1 MGIRSFLA
9 FELPADIKTIVTR
22 VSGEV
27 RKSPLEVRWVR
38 PESIHLTVVF
48 MGDIESEQVPLMGGP
63 LAAVCAN
70 YSPFKISLKPMGC
83 FPNNRNPRVIWLGIE
98 GDLERMSAFRDD
110 LQTAL
115 APFGIK
121 EEERAFRP
129 HLTLGRFK
137 KPGKRQIE
145 LEQLL
150 ATYRDLSS
158 PACTLC
164 ELVLFRS
171 DLKPGG
177 AVYTKM
183 RSWPLPGVSNQHEYP
198 GASLRVRL

>member
-9 FELPADIKTIVTR
+9 FELPADIKSVVTR
-22 VSGEV
+22 VSGDV
-27 RKSPLEVRWVR
+27 RKTSLDVRWVR
-38 PESIHLTVVF
+38 PEFIHLTVVF
-48 MGDIESEQVPLMGGP
+48 MGDIESGQVPLMGEP
-63 LAAVCAN
+63 LGAVCAN
-70 YSPFKISLKPMGC
+70 HSPFRISLGPMGC
-83 FPNNRNPRVIWLGIE
+83 FPNTRNPRVIWLGIA
-98 GDLERMSAFRDD
+98 GDLERMSRFRDD
-110 LQTAL
+110 LQAAL

-121 EEERAFRP
+121 EEEKPLRP

-137 KPGKRQIE
+137 KPGKKQTE

-150 ATYRDLSS
+150 ATYRELAS
-158 PACTLC
+158 PACTLD

-183 RSWPLPGVSNQHEYP
+183 SSWPLSG
-198 GASLRVRL
+198 G

>member
-9 FELPADIKTIVTR
+9 FELPAEIKAIVTR

-27 RKSPLEVRWVR
+27 RKSALDVRWVR
-38 PESIHLTVVF
+38 PEFIHLTVVF
-48 MGDIESEQVPLMGGP
+48 MGDVESEQVPLMGGA
-63 LAAVCAN
+63 LGAACAN
-70 YSPFKISLKPMGC
+70 HGPFRISLKPMGC
-83 FPNNRNPRVIWLGIE
+83 FPNSRNPRVLWLSID
-98 GDLERMSAFRDD
+98 GDLERMSRFRDD
-110 LQTAL
+110 LQAAL
-115 APFGIK
+115 SPFGIK

-137 KPGKRQIE
+137 KPGKRPTE

-150 ATYRDLSS
+150 ATYRDLTS
-158 PACTLC
+158 PACVLD

-183 RSWPLPGVSNQHEYP
+183 LSWPLSGE
-198 GASLRVRL
+198 

>member
-27 RKSPLEVRWVR
+27 RKSSLDVRWVR
-38 PESIHLTVVF
+38 PEFIHLTVVF

-63 LAAVCAN
+63 LGAVCAN
-70 YSPFKISLKPMGC
+70 HSPFRISLKPMGC
-83 FPNNRNPRVIWLGIE
+83 FPNSRNPMVIWLGID
-98 GDLERMSAFRDD
+98 GDLERMSRFMDD
-110 LQTAL
+110 LQAAL

-137 KPGKRQIE
+137 KPGKRRTE

-158 PACTLC
+158 PAYTLD

-177 AVYTKM
+177 AVYTRM
-183 RSWPLPGVSNQHEYP
+183 SSWPLSAVSSQ
-198 GASLRVRL
+198 SSVTSDQ

>member
-9 FELPADIKTIVTR
+9 FELPADIKAIVTR

-27 RKSPLEVRWVR
+27 RKSSLDVRWVR
-38 PESIHLTVVF
+38 AEFIHLTLVF

-63 LAAVCAN
+63 LGAVCATHG
-70 YSPFKISLKPMGC
+70 PFRISLKPMGC
-83 FPNNRNPRVIWLGIE
+83 FPNSRNPRVIWLGID
-98 GDLERMSAFRDD
+98 GDLERMARFRDD
-110 LQTAL
+110 LQAAL

-121 EEERAFRP
+121 GEERAFKP

-137 KPGKRQIE
+137 KPGKRQTE

-150 ATYRDLSS
+150 ATYRELSS
-158 PACTLC
+158 PTCTLDG
-164 ELVLFRS
+164 LVLFRS

-183 RSWPLPGVSNQHEYP
+183 SYWPLS
-198 GASLRVRL
+198 GASGQSSVTSDQ

>member
-9 FELPADIKTIVTR
+9 FELPDDIKTIVAR
-22 VSGEV
+22 VSGEI
-27 RKSPLEVRWVR
+27 RKTSLDVRWVR
-38 PESIHLTVVF
+38 PQFIHLTVVF
-48 MGDIESEQVPLMGGP
+48 MGDIESEQIPSMGESLG
-63 LAAVCAN
+63 AVCSRH
-70 YSPFKISLKPMGC
+70 SPFTIFLKPMGC
-83 FPNNRNPRVIWLGIE
+83 FPNIRNPRVIWLGID
-98 GDLERMSAFRDD
+98 GDLERMSRFRDD
-110 LQTAL
+110 LLHAL
-115 APFGIK
+115 SSFGIK

-137 KPGKRQIE
+137 KPGKRQTE

-150 ATYRDLSS
+150 ATYKELSS
-158 PACTLC
+158 PARTLS

-183 RSWPLPGVSNQHEYP
+183 VSWPLSGAGAQSPGISK
-198 GASLRVRL
+198 RKF